1 MKEETVKATIAFADK
16 TQNPAK
22 VEIEL
27 DDLDRLIQSETELRI
42 QRISKPVQVGQKGV
56 DLLVALEIINLSL
69 TALGALISILNY
81 WQSQKMNYTITVK
94 KGNADIQ
101 LNNISPEQFESILA
115 SLQEESPSEEV
126 QILIAE

>member
-1 MKEETVKATIAFADK
+1 VKATIAFADK